1 MGFPKLGGS
10 NRPDLRITIS
20 NIEIGRFPWKP
31 AVPPPNWSAT
41 GDLCVKISADDF
53 GGCSSRAGR
62 SACFHGNRPISRS
75 DFRVGRSAPVPLSK
89 LRLQK
94 SNHSVPGTTSVGTRT
109 AASRADPPR
118 SGCAARASTGGFSG
132 QGFRSGRRLSIV
144 LFVSMLGW
152 LARQM
157 LWSPDSSF
165 EVQAAVASSE
175 KKCQARDIN
184 IVRAGC
190 QAGARCACSKNE
202 A

>member
-1 MGFPKLGGS
+1 MDAGISCHDSWFMVDNYIYSNSRVRKQLLKKLVLQGRRNADEPAKGS
-10 NRPDLRITIS
+10 SGVAHANVGKSVCPESLTTLTLNLRVH
-20 NIEIGRFPWKP
+20 EVRLFG
-31 AVPPPNWSAT
+31 SAE
-41 GDLCVKISADDF
+41 
-53 GGCSSRAGR
+53 
-62 SACFHGNRPISRS
+62 HSRS
-75 DFRVGRSAPVPLSK
+75 
-89 LRLQK
+89 Q